1 MPTFKKSNIHD
12 AIENKLDVV
21 GEINV
26 EEAIGNGKILNG
38 ST

>member
-21 GEINV
+21 GETNV